1 MNECEEYMKLAL
13 EEAELAAR
21 AGDIPVGAVIVK
33 DGRVVGRGRNT
44 TESDRDPT
52 CHAEINAIRAA
63 ARELGG
69 WRLFGCDMYVTLEP
83 CAMCAGAIVLA
94 RVDRLFIGTMD
105 PKAGAC
111 GSLRDLTSDER
122 LNHRVA
128 VTTGILQPECE
139 RLLKE
144 FFRGLRGKK
153 KEMHRRNAQNEENP

>member
-1 MNECEEYMKLAL
+1 VNECEEYMKLAL

-83 CAMCAGAIVLA
+83 CSMCAGAIVLA
-94 RVDRLFIGTMD
+94 RISKLYIAAED
-105 PKAGAC
+105 PKSGAC
-111 GSLRDLTSDER
+111 ISLSNITTDER
-122 LNHRVA
+122 LNHRVELHA
-128 VTTGILQPECE
+128 GLLREESSSILKSFF
-139 RLLKE
+139 KE
-144 FFRGLRGKK
+144 LRKRPKK
-153 KEMHRRNAQNEENP
+153 NLEEIEK